1 MKRFLALCLMTCL
14 SLPAMSGTVMLAV
27 GLSSFAMVAAPT
39 AAIAA
44 EEHGDDD
51 PLHGDV
57 VPHAGDSAGHAD
69 DAKTP
74 ILSFDFGSAFWNLV
88 IFVGVL
94 AVLSI
99 FVWPN
104 VLGGLQSRED
114 KIREDLESAERANA
128 EAQAIL
134 AGYQSKIDEAAVL
147 TQAMLAEA
155 RRDAEANGQ
164 KIIDQAKAEAVAQR
178 ERAVAEIENAKKV
191 AMADIAAQTSGM
203 AMQVARGVIGRE
215 LSADDHAD
223 LIAQAM
229 QRLPSQN

>member
-1 MKRFLALCLMTCL
+1 
-14 SLPAMSGTVMLAV
+14 
-27 GLSSFAMVAAPT
+27 
-39 AAIAA
+39 
-44 EEHGDDD
+44 
-51 PLHGDV
+51 
-57 VPHAGDSAGHAD
+57 
-69 DAKTP
+69 
-74 ILSFDFGSAFWNLV
+74 
-88 IFVGVL
+88 
-94 AVLSI
+94 
-99 FVWPN
+99 
-104 VLGGLQSRED
+104 
-114 KIREDLESAERANA
+114 
-128 EAQAIL
+128 
-134 AGYQSKIDEAAVL
+134 
-147 TQAMLAEA
+147 MLAEA